1 VDLFLCWLVGP
12 AVFLAVAVGLSFGL
26 ELISG
31 ARVPWGVRPALGL
44 AVMMVLAQLIITTDA
59 TAELAIPLIVALG
72 AFGLWMGW
80 STGLWSGPLPGW
92 GMLAALGV
100 YLVFAAPVLFSG
112 EPTWAGFIKLD
123 DSATWMGLTDHA
135 FEFGHRTTGFAPS
148 TWEALIDFNAGSGYP
163 IGSFV
168 PMALMSR
175 VTGQDVAWVL
185 QPSMATMAAVLALML
200 SQIVRTVVS
209 GAKASAAIA
218 FIAGQSSMLLGYT
231 LWGGIKEVA
240 AAALLALAP
249 LSAWIAIRRPDS
261 RWPWLLP
268 GLVAAAF
275 LSVLGPLGAVWLLPT
290 MVPLIWVAWQ
300 RLGQSAALSL
310 GWKALATAVVAS
322 LPQVISPNG
331 LFSPFQSFLFKE
343 SELGNLRGPLSLQH
357 LMGIWPA
364 KDFRDA
370 IDLNVEVVILAVVL
384 GALALF
390 AAYTAFKEGQ
400 PLVPAYL
407 LGGFVAFL
415 IVYAAGSP
423 WIDGKGMTIV
433 SVALLSSGLVG
444 AVLLIQRTPYAVAG
458 WLIAGIA
465 GGLVLYSSFLMYQSA
480 WLAPRGEHREL
491 EQIGERFEGQGPM
504 LMTEGSIYGPRHFLR
519 KEDAEGAKD
528 LRRRPDPLRDGSL
541 PDEVNYLDTD
551 MMADSDFDPYRL
563 LILRRSPVASRP
575 PGTFHRVYAG
585 TYYEVW
591 EKFGTPVPG
600 QTLVERL
607 PLGEPPENSGVADC
621 SQVQTL
627 SQQAGPNGTLL
638 AQPPDE
644 HFLLDLSGSSGPE
657 GWSVDGTT
665 FIPHGSGTLTTTVD
679 VPTAGTWRIWVGGD
693 IYSKLTVNASGQ
705 SASATNAL
713 NVNHYQPFGPF
724 QLGAGGQ
731 QLRFTSDGAGLG
743 PGSGADP
750 TPLGPVILQRVATAE
765 LPTVSIPSTDYR
777 RLCNA
782 PWDWIEAYG

>member
-1 VDLFLCWLVGP
+1 VDLFLCWFVGP
-12 AVFLAVAVGLSFGL
+12 VVFLAVAVGLSFGI

-44 AVMMVLAQLIITTDA
+44 AVMVVLAQLVITTDT
-59 TAELAIPLIVALG
+59 TAELAIPVVVALG

-92 GMLAALGV
+92 GLLAALGV
-100 YLVFAAPVLFSG
+100 YIVFAAPVLFSG
-112 EPTWAGFIKLD
+112 DPTWAGFIKLD
-123 DSATWMGLTDHA
+123 DSATWMGLSDHA

-148 TWEALIDFNAGSGYP
+148 TWEALVDVNAGSGYP

-168 PMALMSR
+168 PMALISR
-175 VTGQDVAWVL
+175 VTGQDVAWTL
-185 QPSMATMAAVLALML
+185 QPSMAVMAAVLALML

-209 GAKASAAIA
+209 GARASAAIA

-249 LSAWIAIRRPDS
+249 LSAWIAIRRPES

-275 LSVLGPLGAVWLLPT
+275 LTVLGPLGAVWLVPT
-290 MVPLIWVAWQ
+290 MVPMIWVAWQ

-357 LMGIWPA
+357 VIGIWPA
-364 KDFRDA
+364 EDFRDA
-370 IDLNVEVVILAVVL
+370 TDLNGLIVVLAVVL

-390 AAYTAFKEGQ
+390 AAYTAWREGQ
-400 PLVPAYL
+400 PLVPAYV

-433 SVALLSSGLVG
+433 SVALLSSGLAG
-444 AVLLIQRTPYAVAG
+444 AVLLIQRTPYAVGG
-458 WLIAGIA
+458 WLVAAIAS
-465 GGLVLYSSFLMYQSA
+465 GLVLYSSWTMYQSV
-480 WLAPRGEHREL
+480 WLAPHDEHREL
-491 EQIGERFEGQGPM
+491 EQIGERFSGEGPM

-528 LRRRPDPLRDGSL
+528 LRRRVDPLRDGSL
-541 PDEVNYLDTD
+541 PDDVDYLDTD
-551 MMADSDFDPYRL
+551 MLADGDFDPYRL
-563 LILRRSPVASRP
+563 LVLRRSPVASRP
-575 PGTFHRVYAG
+575 PGSFQRVYQG

-591 EKFGTPVPG
+591 QKIGTPVLG
-600 QTLVERL
+600 QPLIERL
-607 PLGEPPENSGVADC
+607 PLGEPPDNSAVPDCGQLKALADR
-621 SQVQTL
+621 
-627 SQQAGPNGTLL
+627 AGPTGTLL
-638 AQPPDE
+638 AQPADV
-644 HFLLDLSGSSGPE
+644 HFPVDLTGATASD
-657 GWSVDGTT
+657 GWSIDGTT
-665 FIPHGSGTLTTTVD
+665 FTPHGSGTLTATVD
-679 VPTAGTWRIWVGGD
+679 VPAAGSWRVWVGGD
-693 IYSKLTVNASGQ
+693 IFSTLTVSVNGHSD
-705 SASATNAL
+705 SATNAL
-713 NVNHYQPFGPF
+713 NVNRYQPFGPF
-724 QLGAGGQ
+724 QLTAGSHEIEF
-731 QLRFTSDGAGLG
+731 RSDGSGLG

-750 TPLGPVILQRVATAE
+750 SPLGPVVLQQDRTVD
-765 LPTVSIPSTDYR
+765 LPRLTVRPADYQQ
-777 RLCNA
+777 LCNA

>member
-1 VDLFLCWLVGP
+1 VDLFLCWFVGP
-12 AVFLAVAVGLSFGL
+12 VVFLAVAVGLSFGV

-44 AVMMVLAQLIITTDA
+44 ALMMVLAQLVITTDA
-59 TAELAIPLIVALG
+59 TAELAIPVVVALG

-80 STGLWSGPLPGW
+80 SYDMYRGPLPGW
-92 GMLAALGV
+92 GLLAALGV
-100 YLVFAAPVLFSG
+100 YIVFAAPVLFSG
-112 EPTWAGFIKLD
+112 DPTWAGFIKLD

-135 FEFGHRTTGFAPS
+135 FEFGHRTSGFPPS

-163 IGSFV
+163 VGSFV

-175 VTGQDVAWVL
+175 VTGQDVAWTL
-185 QPSMATMAAVLALML
+185 QPSMAVMAAVLALML

-249 LSAWIAIRRPDS
+249 LSAWIAVRRPES

-275 LSVLGPLGAVWLLPT
+275 LSVLGPLGGVWLVPT

-300 RLGQSAALSL
+300 RLGRSAAVSL
-310 GWKALATAVVAS
+310 GWKALATAIVAS

-357 LMGIWPA
+357 LIGIWPA

-370 IDLNVEVVILAVVL
+370 TDLNGLVIVLAIVL
-384 GALALF
+384 GGLAIF
-390 AAYTAFKEGQ
+390 AAFTAIKRGQ
-400 PLVPAYL
+400 PLIAAYVA
-407 LGGFVAFL
+407 GGFIAFL

-444 AVLLIQRTPYAVAG
+444 AVILIQRTPYAVGG
-458 WLIAGIA
+458 WLVVAIT
-465 GGLVLYSSFLMYQSA
+465 GGLVLYSSFLMYQSV
-480 WLAPRGEHREL
+480 WLAPHDEHREL
-491 EQIGERFEGQGPM
+491 EQIGERFAGEGPM

-528 LRRRPDPLRDGSL
+528 LRRRVVPLRDGSL
-541 PDEVNYLDTD
+541 PDDVDYLDTD
-551 MMADSDFDPYRL
+551 MLADGDFDPYRL

-575 PGTFHRVYAG
+575 PGEFQRVYAG

-591 EKFGTPVPG
+591 RKVGTPVG
-600 QTLVERL
+600 QPLIERL
-607 PLGEPPENSGVADC
+607 PLGEPPDTSAVPDC
-621 SQVQTL
+621 SQVKAL
-627 SQQAGPNGTLL
+627 ADRAGPNGTLL
-638 AQPPDE
+638 AHPSDV
-644 HFLLDLSGSSGPE
+644 HFLVGLGGSSHPDGWDVSGTQFTPE
-657 GWSVDGTT
+657 
-665 FIPHGSGTLTTTVD
+665 GSGTLTAAVD
-679 VPTAGTWRIWVGGD
+679 VPSAGSWRIWVGGD
-693 IYSKLTVNASGQ
+693 IYSTLTVSVGDQ

-724 QLGAGGQ
+724 QLSAGSNQ
-731 QLRFTSDGAGLG
+731 IQFKSDGPGLG

-750 TPLGPVILQRVATAE
+750 TPLGPVILQQVRTVD
-765 LPTVSIPSTDYR
+765 LPTLTVPASDYQ